1 MQARLAILQAHEA
14 VRIHLFRGPHEQH
27 GSSRADMLL
36 CSRRVRLGAGVSDSC
51 EDWDNPRSSDE
62 LLASSPFVRRR
73 GKSIWLSKSGGGL
86 SARSRCSRSLLDD
99 SSAGTGRG
107 ISKSASFAFAKCDDR
122 PIGTAAEPIQPD
134 ENLGRK

>member
-27 GSSRADMLL
+27 GSPRADMFLS
-36 CSRRVRLGAGVSDSC
+36 SRRVRLAAGAADSC
-51 EDWDNPRSSDE
+51 EDWDNPRSSEE

-86 SARSRCSRSLLDD
+86 SAGSRCSRSLLDD
-99 SSAGTGRG
+99 SSAEIWRG
-107 ISKSASFAFAKCDDR
+107 ISKCASFAVAKCDDR

-134 ENLGRK
+134 EKLGRK